1 MTTGPMKTNLSGK
14 TLFIT
19 GASRGIGRAIALAA
33 ARAGA
38 DVAVTYHTGESG
50 ARETASA
57 IESLGRKA
65 FVYHFDAADSS
76 AGTALAE
83 RARVDLGHVDAWVNN
98 AGADILTGSAAEKPR
113 LERLDELIAVDL
125 RGTMMAS
132 WAAATV
138 MQQQPRGGVIINIS
152 WDRVLTGM
160 EGTNPELF
168 SAVKGGVLAF
178 SKSLARSLAPLV
190 RVNVV
195 APGWIE
201 TAFGAGLDEA
211 AYRRTARSIPLG
223 RWGTTHDV
231 AAATVY
237 LASPDAAFVTG
248 HTLLVSGGDVM

>member
-1 MTTGPMKTNLSGK
+1 MKLLVSV
-14 TLFIT
+14 
-19 GASRGIGRAIALAA
+19 
-33 ARAGA
+33 ARADEVTA
-38 DVAVTYHTGESG
+38 AVT
-50 ARETASA
+50 
-57 IESLGRKA
+57 
-65 FVYHFDAADSS
+65 
-76 AGTALAE
+76 
-83 RARVDLGHVDAWVNN
+83 